1 MQEEH
6 MVKTESPIISTNTNG
21 NEETMDIC
29 PAIIIIHQMTN
40 DRKMFPKIDTIK
52 AQANR
57 RDSTLKIIGNTNKD
71 LEETIIQGIPFI
83 DGMDLKTD
91 TSPYQRLV

>member
-1 MQEEH
+1 
-6 MVKTESPIISTNTNG
+6 MVKTESPIINTNTNE

-40 DRKMFPKIDTIK
+40 DRKTFPRIDTIR

-57 RDSTLKIIGNTNKD
+57 RESTLKILENTNKD
-71 LEETIIQGIPFI
+71 LEENIIQEIPFI
-83 DGMDLKTD
+83 DGMDLKRD
-91 TSPYQRLV
+91 TSPYQRLVNI